1 MQQINPNALRVLR
14 TLEERGYCAFLVGG
28 CVRDLLLGRPVHD
41 WDITTSSLPQETQ
54 RCFEKTIPTGIK
66 HRTITVLLDGESFEV
81 TTFRADGEYLD
92 GRRPKEVAFV
102 PDLQEDLARRDF
114 TINAMAMD
122 ARGEITDLYGGRED
136 LQHGLVRCVGE
147 AETRFSEDALRMLRA
162 VRFSAQLGFSVE
174 EKTQRAILTCA
185 KLCEKL
191 SAERVRDE
199 IEKTILS
206 PKPAH
211 LEKMVEWGLLTAFG
225 LHGAYNLSA
234 LNDVPCQRLAR
245 WAQVKHMLP
254 QLDLSM
260 LRLEKRAVRLC
271 SAAAELC
278 TGMHTELD
286 CKRIIASHGWETA
299 MLTAQ
304 LCNQEETL
312 ARIEKSGDCVTLA
325 QLDLKGDDLTDLQGA
340 AVADALHRTLDYVLR
355 HPRENDKAKLLM
367 LLREGKL

>member
-1 MQQINPNALRVLR
+1 MQQINPNALRVLH
-14 TLEERGYCAFLVGG
+14 TLEECGHRAYLVGG

-41 WDITTSSLPQETQ
+41 WDIATSSLPQETQ

-66 HRTITVLLDGESFEV
+66 HGTITVLMDGESFEV
-81 TTFRADGEYLD
+81 TTFRSDGEYLD
-92 GRRPKEVAFV
+92 GRRPEQVEFV
-102 PDLQEDLARRDF
+102 SELREDLSRRDF

-122 ARGEITDLYGGRED
+122 ARGVVTDLYGGRED
-136 LQHGLVRCVGE
+136 LHRGLIRCVGE
-147 AETRFSEDALRMLRA
+147 AERRFNEDALRMLRA
-162 VRFSAQLGFSVE
+162 VRFASQLNFAIE
-174 EKTQRAILTCA
+174 EETRCAIRACA
-185 KLCEKL
+185 PLCEKL

-206 PKPAH
+206 PNPAY
-211 LEKMVEWGLLTAFG
+211 LEKMIEWGLLTAFG

-271 SAAAELC
+271 AAAAELC

-286 CKRIIASHGWETA
+286 CKRIIASHGSETA
-299 MLTAQ
+299 KLTAQ
-304 LCNQEETL
+304 LCGMEQTV
-312 ARIEKSGDCVTLA
+312 ARIEAGGDCVSLA
-325 QLDLKGDDLTDLQGA
+325 QLAIRGGDLTDLHGA
-340 AVADALHRTLDYVLR
+340 AVSDALHRALDYVLQ
-355 HPRENDKAKLLM
+355 HPEENGKAHLLG
-367 LLREGKL
+367 LLHRGEI